1 MKRFLIAL
9 IFATSSSYAGS
20 IQKWVD
26 ENGSVHYGDSPPA
39 SIKAQ
44 KINVS
49 RPPSNPGK
57 PLPRLGNLNKDKEK
71 ENGTASEDPAKPQQ
85 TAQASDE
92 EKAKA
97 CKTARNNL
105 DIIVRSDNVR
115 LRLPDGSERELSD
128 KEMDERRARYEQEIK
143 RYCQ

>member
-1 MKRFLIAL
+1 MKRILIAL
-9 IFATSSSYAGS
+9 IFATTSSYAGS

-26 ENGSVHYGDSPPA
+26 ENGNVHYGDNPPV

-57 PLPRLGNLNKDKEK
+57 PLPRLGNLNKDKK
-71 ENGTASEDPAKPQQ
+71 NENGSTSEDPGNPQQ
-85 TAQASDE
+85 TAQDSDE

-105 DIIVRSDNVR
+105 DIVVRSDNVR

-128 KEMDERRARYEQEIK
+128 KEMDERRTRYEQEIK